1 MKNRVLI
8 LAMLCAL
15 GIGMSR
21 CQCQD
26 CMPRS
31 GAFYHVS
38 AINNSDSPIRID
50 TYDTNGSNPAPQ
62 SDIVEPYLKVF
73 LYKVVIS
80 EERGSQFSCVFVS
93 SIDDT
98 TIVDTT
104 IVIEPRPFDG
114 IDYET
119 NMTLN
124 ADKTL
129 TIITV
134 PIVESDIEKKE
145 IRF

>member
-26 CMPRS
+26 YRQS
-31 GAFYHVS
+31 DSSFYRMF
-38 AINNSDSPIRID
+38 AINNSDLSIYINEYIPDRDTPFPQTDIIEPNSKLHFSSFVLSP
-50 TYDTNGSNPAPQ
+50 TNGSTNRYVFM
-62 SDIVEPYLKVF
+62 SDV
-73 LYKVVIS
+73 
-80 EERGSQFSCVFVS
+80 
-93 SIDDT
+93 DDT

-134 PIVESDIEKKE
+134 PIVESDIKKKE